1 LKAKDGALTSFV
13 IAGADK
19 KFVPAKA
26 KTDGSTVVVWSDAVK
41 APEAVRYAWENN
53 PSASLYSKEDLPA
66 SPFRTDTW
74 PVNISE

>member
-1 LKAKDGALTSFV
+1 GTLTSFV

-19 KFVPAKA
+19 KFVQAEAKI
-26 KTDGSTVVVWSDAVK
+26 DGSTVVVWSDAVK